1 MQRAVI
7 VTGGSTGIGYAAA
20 RRFGRDGDRVLI
32 TARTESVLFESAA
45 ELQTE
50 GIEVVAHVADVA
62 SSRDVVA
69 TVARAVDELGA
80 IDVLINNAGLGL
92 EEPLIEMDDDA
103 WGVHTDVNLGGTF
116 RMSREVARVMI
127 AAGRGGVILNTSS
140 INATFVEPD
149 LVAYSASKAG
159 IDALTVGM
167 AVEFAPHG
175 IRVLSVQPGYINTP
189 IIDKAFPE
197 PEERKAYI
205 DRTVATVPLR
215 RLGEADEVAN
225 LFFFLASNDASYM
238 TGTSIVID
246 GGRLATR

>member
-1 MQRAVI
+1 M
-7 VTGGSTGIGYAAA
+7 
-20 RRFGRDGDRVLI
+20 
-32 TARTESVLFESAA
+32 
-45 ELQTE
+45 
-50 GIEVVAHVADVA
+50 
-62 SSRDVVA
+62 VA

-215 RLGEADEVAN
+215 RLGEADEIAN

-238 TGTSIVID
+238 TGTSVVID
-246 GGRLATR
+246 GGRLAAR